1 MKILVFQVVG
11 KLSCPLAHLLELQ
24 FTAPRSKVL
33 KIVVKMVSS
42 NLEIMFLNAKLN
54 MAAGISSSPVSL
66 ALLGGN
72 AKVKSVC
79 S

>member
-1 MKILVFQVVG
+1 M
-11 KLSCPLAHLLELQ
+11 
-24 FTAPRSKVL
+24 APRSKVF

-42 NLEIMFLNAKLN
+42 DLEIMFPNAKLN
-54 MAAGISSSPVSL
+54 MRAGIYSSPVSL

-72 AKVKSVC
+72 AEVKSVW

>member
-1 MKILVFQVVG
+1 
-11 KLSCPLAHLLELQ
+11 
-24 FTAPRSKVL
+24 
-33 KIVVKMVSS
+33 MVSS
-42 NLEIMFLNAKLN
+42 NLEIVFLNAKLN

-79 S
+79 SLVLTFFAELLVKRHHCLSFCLILIEGVYLFYW